1 MENTVARWKPVGLEV
16 TPSQIGD
23 GLLINGM
30 RMQEAPILNRYP
42 ALWDVLCSIIMDI
55 DSMTPKQ
62 LLAEYDEVFE
72 EAMDSA
78 NMISLTFL
86 GDGAQGR
93 VSSAQ
98 GQVSGAQ
105 GQVSGAQGQVSGAQ
119 GQVSGAQGQ
128 VSGAQ
133 GQVSGAQGQG
143 PGAKAEFLSFDD
155 ALAVLGDRG
164 RLPPGPLL
172 EAVLIAWSFGM
183 CIELG
188 VDDDDDDDDDG
199 ERHPDDLVTEEIMR
213 RAASTAFV
221 LCQAVFSHRMGAIGE
236 ALRIFVFNA
245 RASHSR
251 CHQVTTSLN
260 ASMDACLDKMS
271 EAVSALH
278 LLMSNTA
285 LSQ

>member
-1 MENTVARWKPVGLEV
+1 MENTVARWKPVGFEV
-16 TPSQIGD
+16 TPSQIDD

-62 LLAEYDEVFE
+62 LLEEYDEVFE
-72 EAMDSA
+72 EAMDAA

-86 GDGAQGR
+86 GDADCAQGQG
-93 VSSAQ
+93 SSAQ
-98 GQVSGAQ
+98 GQGSSAQGRESGAQ
-105 GQVSGAQGQVSGAQ
+105 GS
-119 GQVSGAQGQ
+119 
-128 VSGAQ
+128 
-133 GQVSGAQGQG
+133 
-143 PGAKAEFLSFDD
+143 GAKAEFLSFDD

-188 VDDDDDDDDDG
+188 VDDHDDDDDDG
-199 ERHPDDLVTEEIMR
+199 ERHPGDLVTEEIMR

-221 LCQAVFSHRMGAIGE
+221 LCQAIFSHRMGAIGE

-260 ASMDACLDKMS
+260 TSMDACLDKMA

-278 LLMSNTA
+278 LLARNTA

>member
-1 MENTVARWKPVGLEV
+1 MENTVARWKPVGFEV
-16 TPSQIGD
+16 TPSQIDD

-62 LLAEYDEVFE
+62 LLTEYDEVFE

-86 GDGAQGR
+86 GDGG
-93 VSSAQ
+93 
-98 GQVSGAQ
+98 GAQ
-105 GQVSGAQGQVSGAQ
+105 GS
-119 GQVSGAQGQ
+119 
-128 VSGAQ
+128 
-133 GQVSGAQGQG
+133 
-143 PGAKAEFLSFDD
+143 GAKAEFLSFED

-188 VDDDDDDDDDG
+188 VDDDDDDDDG

-251 CHQVTTSLN
+251 CHQVTTSMN
-260 ASMDACLDKMS
+260 ASMDACLDKMA

-278 LLMSNTA
+278 LLASNTA

>member
-1 MENTVARWKPVGLEV
+1 MENTVARWKPVGFEV
-16 TPSQIGD
+16 TPSQVDD

-62 LLAEYDEVFE
+62 LLEEYDEVFE
-72 EAMDSA
+72 EAMDAA

-86 GDGAQGR
+86 GDGDGAQEQGSGAQG
-93 VSSAQ
+93 SSAQ
-98 GQVSGAQ
+98 GSSDQGPSAQGTGAQ
-105 GQVSGAQGQVSGAQ
+105 GT
-119 GQVSGAQGQ
+119 
-128 VSGAQ
+128 
-133 GQVSGAQGQG
+133 
-143 PGAKAEFLSFDD
+143 GAKAEFLSFDD

-188 VDDDDDDDDDG
+188 VDDDDDDDG
-199 ERHPDDLVTEEIMR
+199 ERHPGDLVTEEIMR

-251 CHQVTTSLN
+251 CHQVTTSMN
-260 ASMDACLDKMS
+260 ASMDACLDKMA

-278 LLMSNTA
+278 LLASNTA

>member
-1 MENTVARWKPVGLEV
+1 
-16 TPSQIGD
+16 
-23 GLLINGM
+23 
-30 RMQEAPILNRYP
+30 MQEAPILNRYP

-62 LLAEYDEVFE
+62 VLEEYDEVFE
-72 EAMDSA
+72 EAMDAA

-86 GDGAQGR
+86 GDADGAQERGSGAQGR
-93 VSSAQ
+93 E
-98 GQVSGAQ
+98 SGAQ
-105 GQVSGAQGQVSGAQ
+105 GSGAQGS
-119 GQVSGAQGQ
+119 
-128 VSGAQ
+128 
-133 GQVSGAQGQG
+133 
-143 PGAKAEFLSFDD
+143 GAKAEFLSFDD
-155 ALAVLGDRG
+155 ALAVLGDCG

-188 VDDDDDDDDDG
+188 VDDDDDDDG
-199 ERHPDDLVTEEIMR
+199 ERHPGDLVTEEIMR

-251 CHQVTTSLN
+251 CHQVTTSMN
-260 ASMDACLDKMS
+260 ASMDACLDKMA

-278 LLMSNTA
+278 LLASNTA
-285 LSQ
+285 LSR

>member
-1 MENTVARWKPVGLEV
+1 MENTVARWKPVGFEV
-16 TPSQIGD
+16 TPSQVDD

-62 LLAEYDEVFE
+62 LLEEYDEVFE

-86 GDGAQGR
+86 GDGD
-93 VSSAQ
+93 
-98 GQVSGAQ
+98 
-105 GQVSGAQGQVSGAQ
+105 
-119 GQVSGAQGQ
+119 
-128 VSGAQ
+128 
-133 GQVSGAQGQG
+133 GAQGQG
-143 PGAKAEFLSFDD
+143 PGAHGSGAHGSGANAEFLSFDD

-188 VDDDDDDDDDG
+188 VDDNDDDDDDG
-199 ERHPDDLVTEEIMR
+199 ERHPGDLVTEEIMR

-251 CHQVTTSLN
+251 CHQVTTSMN
-260 ASMDACLDKMS
+260 ASMNACLDKMA

-278 LLMSNTA
+278 LLASNTA

>member
-1 MENTVARWKPVGLEV
+1 MEDTKARWKPVGFEV
-16 TPSQIGD
+16 THSESDD

-30 RMQEAPILNRYP
+30 RMQEAPILNQYP

-86 GDGAQGR
+86 GDGDG
-93 VSSAQ
+93 AQ
-98 GQVSGAQ
+98 GQWSGAQ

-119 GQVSGAQGQ
+119 GQWSGAQGQWSGAQGQ
-128 VSGAQ
+128 VSD
-133 GQVSGAQGQG
+133 
-143 PGAKAEFLSFDD
+143 AKAEFLSFED

-188 VDDDDDDDDDG
+188 VDEDDDDDDDG

-221 LCQAVFSHRMGAIGE
+221 LCQAVFSHRTGAIGE

-260 ASMDACLDKMS
+260 ASMDACLDKMT

-278 LLMSNTA
+278 LLMNNTA
-285 LSQ
+285 SCQ